1 MKHPLIFIIAVSFI
15 GITACK
21 KLQVK
26 SDGIPISNEESALMI
41 AGSLA
46 TGSNGLNALSND
58 ISLSSQALYSNNNGC
73 GVAHMDTASRQ
84 NLPGSAI
91 TYNFKQKIT
100 NKLNCNANKQ
110 ADNVSSTLT
119 FSGHYNGPKLS
130 GDANGNTNVTVA
142 GLTPTAAAYV
152 INGQFKNMGTFKL
165 RADTTRAGTISVDI
179 TLKNLVVAKA
189 TASKPPMITSG
200 TATCTITGNSPKGA
214 FLFEGTITF
223 PGYNEAILT
232 LGNNSYSINLSSG
245 TVEKKK

>member
-26 SDGIPISNEESALMI
+26 TDGTPISNEESALMI

-46 TGSNGLNALSND
+46 SGSNGLAALSND
-58 ISLSSQALYSNNNGC
+58 ISLSSQALYNNSTGC
-73 GVAHMDTASRQ
+73 GVTHTDTASHQ

-91 TYNFKQKIT
+91 ICNFKQKIT

-110 ADNVSSTLT
+110 ADNVSSTIT
-119 FSGHYNGPKLS
+119 FSGNYNGPKLS
-130 GDANGNTNVTVA
+130 ASGNGTTTVTVA
-142 GLTPTAAAYV
+142 GLAPASASHV

-165 RADTTRAGTISVDI
+165 KADTTRAGTISIDI
-179 TLKNLVVAKA
+179 TLKNLVVTKA
-189 TASKPPMITSG
+189 TASSPAMITSG
-200 TATCTITGNSPKGA
+200 TATCAITGNSPKGA
-214 FLFEGTITF
+214 FLFEGTIAF

-232 LGNNSYSINLSSG
+232 LGGNSYSINLSSG
-245 TVEKKK
+245 AVSKK